1 MSTRVEPG
9 ASAAAHTHVSD
20 RQRFWAV
27 ALCACC
33 PFLAVYATQPLLPSL
48 VDLFNTSAKEVGLTI
63 TATTLAVA
71 IAAPISGV
79 IADAIGRKSVIV
91 TCILGLAIPVALAA
105 TATSLQQ
112 LIMWR
117 FIQGLFIP
125 GIFSVTLAYVGEEWA
140 GKNVGLGM
148 SAYVSGGV
156 VGSVSGRVISG
167 LVADYQGWRTAFAV
181 LACVIALG
189 GLCVWRFLPKSR
201 NFVRERDITIGLR
214 NMGRHLKN
222 PSMIAIF
229 ACAFNNLFVFVS
241 TFTYITF
248 HLVKPPFLLSEAEL
262 GFMFL
267 LNLFGALANPIA
279 GRWMGRVGYRTGLIA
294 ALATSTVGILLTLVP
309 DLIIALIGVALIS
322 TGVFVAQ
329 TAATGQMGLVAGKAK
344 SSAAGVYVCCY
355 YAGGSVG
362 AFLPGFAYAAGGW
375 PACIALILAVK
386 LVSALVGILFFNPV
400 PSEEAKGAPHPAY
413 HHHQAPYGR

>member
-1 MSTRVEPG
+1 MSINTPVDARVAP
-9 ASAAAHTHVSD
+9 APSTSD
-20 RQRFWAV
+20 GRRFWAV

-48 VDLFNTSAKEVGLTI
+48 AQLFGTNASEISLTI

-71 IAAPISGV
+71 IAAPFSGV
-79 IADAIGRKSVIV
+79 IADAIGRKLVIV
-91 TCILGLAIPVALAA
+91 ACILGLSIPMALAA
-105 TATSLQQ
+105 TATSLEQ
-112 LIMWR
+112 LIIWR

-125 GIFSVTLAYVGEEWA
+125 GIFSVTLAYVGEEWSS
-140 GKNVGLGM
+140 KNVGMGM

-167 LVADYQGWRTAFAV
+167 LAADLHSWRVSFLV

-189 GLCVWRFLPKSR
+189 GMCVWLLLPRSQHFERQRNIGTSFL
-201 NFVRERDITIGLR
+201 E
-214 NMGRHLKN
+214 MARHLKN
-222 PSMIAIF
+222 PRLVAIY

-241 TFTYITF
+241 VFTYITF
-248 HLVKPPFLLSEAEL
+248 YLAKPPFLLGKAAL

-267 LNLFGALANPIA
+267 LNLFGAFANPFA
-279 GRWMGRVGYRTGLIA
+279 GRWMKRVGYKTGLIA
-294 ALATSTVGILLTLVP
+294 ALVTSTVGILLTLVP
-309 DLIIALIGVALIS
+309 NLVVALIGVALIS

-329 TAATGQMGLVAGKAK
+329 TAATGQMAAVAGKAK

-362 AFLPGFAYAAGGW
+362 AFVPGFAYAAGGW

-386 LVSALVGILFFNPV
+386 LISAAIGIKYFNPV
-400 PSEEAKGAPHPAY
+400 TP
-413 HHHQAPYGR
+413 QN

>member
-1 MSTRVEPG
+1 MSIPTPVDKRTA
-9 ASAAAHTHVSD
+9 ASASLSE
-20 RQRFWAV
+20 RRRFWAI

-48 VDLFNTSAKEVGLTI
+48 AQLFGANASDVSLTI

-71 IAAPISGV
+71 IAAPFSGV
-79 IADAIGRKSVIV
+79 VADAIGRKLVIV
-91 TCILGLAIPVALAA
+91 ACILGLSIPMVLAS
-105 TATSLQQ
+105 TATSLEQ
-112 LIMWR
+112 LIVWR

-125 GIFSVTLAYVGEEWA
+125 GIFSVTLAYVGEEWQ
-140 GKNVGLGM
+140 GKNVGMGM

-167 LVADYQGWRTAFAV
+167 IAADLHGWRASFLV
-181 LACVIALG
+181 LACCIAIG
-189 GLCVWRFLPKSR
+189 GLCVWILLPRSR
-201 NFVRERDITIGLR
+201 HFERQRNIGAGLLVMVRHLR
-214 NMGRHLKN
+214 NPRLV
-222 PSMIAIF
+222 AIY

-241 TFTYITF
+241 VFTYITF
-248 HLVKPPFLLSEAEL
+248 YLVKPPFLLGKAAL

-267 LNLFGALANPIA
+267 LNLFGAFANPFA
-279 GRWMGRVGYRTGLIA
+279 GRWMGRVGYRAELIA
-294 ALATSTVGILLTLVP
+294 ALATSTIGILLTLVP
-309 DLIIALIGVALIS
+309 SLVVALVGVALIS

-329 TAATGQMGLVAGKAK
+329 TAATGQMGAVAGKAK

-386 LVSALVGILFFNPV
+386 LVSAFIGIKYFN
-400 PSEEAKGAPHPAY
+400 SASSTS
-413 HHHQAPYGR
+413 

>member
-1 MSTRVEPG
+1 MPIHTPAHRRAAPSM
-9 ASAAAHTHVSD
+9 ASSD
-20 RQRFWAV
+20 RRRFWAI

-48 VDLFNTSAKEVGLTI
+48 AQLFGTSESEVSLTV

-71 IAAPISGV
+71 IVAPFSGV
-79 IADAIGRKSVIV
+79 IADTIGRKRVIV
-91 TCILGLAIPVALAA
+91 ACILGLSIPMALASA
-105 TATSLQQ
+105 ATSLEQ
-112 LIMWR
+112 IIVWR
-117 FIQGLFIP
+117 FVQGLFIP
-125 GIFSVTLAYVGEEWA
+125 GIFSVTLAYVGEEWR
-140 GKNVGLGM
+140 GKNISMGM

-167 LVADYQGWRTAFAV
+167 LAADIHSWRASFLV
-181 LACVIALG
+181 LACFIALG
-189 GLCVWRFLPKSR
+189 GLGVWLLLPRSQHFERQR
-201 NFVRERDITIGLR
+201 NIGTGLL
-214 NMGRHLKN
+214 NMARHLKN
-222 PSMIAIF
+222 PRLAAIY

-241 TFTYITF
+241 VFTYITF
-248 HLVKPPFLLSEAEL
+248 YLVKPPFLLGKAAL

-267 LNLFGALANPIA
+267 LNLFGAFANPFA
-279 GRWMGRVGYRTGLIA
+279 GRWMGRVGYKIGLIA
-294 ALATSTVGILLTLVP
+294 ALATSTVGTLLTLIP
-309 DLIIALIGVALIS
+309 NLIVAFIGVALIS

-386 LVSALVGILFFNPV
+386 LVSAVIGIKYFDSAMPEN
-400 PSEEAKGAPHPAY
+400 
-413 HHHQAPYGR
+413 